1 MKAAGEFSYR
11 EIKTQAESWQ
21 GALERTCGAGD
32 RLGAVVTRNAGSPIV
47 FIGCGSTHYLAQFA
61 ANCFQHVTGLPCRG
75 LASSELLWQ
84 RDAWLTSAERP
95 LVVALSRSGETSETV
110 WALEAMRAC
119 GCDTLGIGCY
129 ADSPVGRTVTLMLE
143 LPEGREQ
150 SYAQTRSF
158 AGMLLAVQMLAA
170 RVAENHALQA
180 DLLALPALCAEL
192 IARAETVARR
202 WGTETS
208 IQRITYLGSGCLY
221 GLANEATVK
230 MKEMSLSV
238 AEGYHFLEF
247 RHGPM
252 ALVDQEHLVVG
263 LLSAHM
269 RNQELAVLGDLQER
283 GAKVLAVA
291 NGAVAGHGFAESFDL
306 QADVC
311 ETACAVLYLPFIQ
324 LLAYYRALAR
334 GLNPDRPRNVSMAIK
349 LDRSDLS
356 P

>member
-1 MKAAGEFSYR
+1 MKTAGEFSYR
-11 EIKTQAESWQ
+11 EIKTQADSWQ
-21 GALERTCGAGD
+21 GALERTCGAAQ
-32 RLGAVVTRNAGSPIV
+32 RLGAVVSRNAGGPIV

-61 ANCFQHVTGLPCRG
+61 ANCFQRVTGRPCRG

-84 RDAWLTSAERP
+84 HDAWLTSSERP

-110 WALEAMRAC
+110 WALEAMRAR

-129 ADSPVGRTVTLMLE
+129 ADSPVGRAVTLMLE

-170 RVAENHALQA
+170 RVVENHALQA

-192 IARAETVARR
+192 IARAEPVARR
-202 WGTETS
+202 WGTDAN
-208 IQRITYLGSGCLY
+208 IQRVSYLGSGPLY

-230 MKEMSLSV
+230 MKEMSLSG

-263 LLSAHM
+263 LLSA
-269 RNQELAVLGDLQER
+269 RTRDQEMAVLGDLRVR
-283 GAKVLAVA
+283 GAEVLAIA
-291 NGAVAGHGFAESFDL
+291 NGAVAGPDFESFDL
-306 QADVC
+306 QAAVC
-311 ETACAVLYLPFIQ
+311 EMACAVLYLPFVQ

-334 GLNPDRPRNVSMAIK
+334 GLDPDRPRNVSMAIK
-349 LDRSDLS
+349 LDRSDLA